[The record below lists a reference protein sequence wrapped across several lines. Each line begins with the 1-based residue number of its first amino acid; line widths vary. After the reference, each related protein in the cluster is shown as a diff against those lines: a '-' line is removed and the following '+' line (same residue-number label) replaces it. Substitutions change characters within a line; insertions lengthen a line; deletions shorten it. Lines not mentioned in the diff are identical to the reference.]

1 MIRGWEMTRQC
12 VPKWSLVEVMDS
24 GVHKRVEQLQS
35 AVMEME
41 GLIAWSDW
49 FMLYVSVKIFHNS
62 AQSIQAFYV
71 NPKF

>member
-1 MIRGWEMTRQC
+1 
-12 VPKWSLVEVMDS
+12 MDS

-49 FMLYVSVKIFHNS
+49 FMLYVSVEIFHNI
-62 AQSIQAFYV
+62 AQSI
-71 NPKF
+71 